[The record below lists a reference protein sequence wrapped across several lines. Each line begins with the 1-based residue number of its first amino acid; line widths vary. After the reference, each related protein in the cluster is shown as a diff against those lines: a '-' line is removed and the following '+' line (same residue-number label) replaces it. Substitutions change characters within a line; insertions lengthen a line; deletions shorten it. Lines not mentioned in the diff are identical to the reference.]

1 MLSLSISMTITM
13 ALLLQYDI
21 TRMLQSAPVFP
32 AFENLFTSKTR
43 PNNDKKLNSPTGLAF
58 CMHKIV
64 STILSRVC

>member
-1 MLSLSISMTITM
+1 MLSLSISMTIAM
-13 ALLLQYDI
+13 ALLQYDI

-58 CMHKIV
+58 
-64 STILSRVC
+64 VCTR